1 MLSPNRS
8 GAPTS
13 TPGKP
18 LAVPARATASP
29 TVSGMLSDA
38 KRVVGRLLDPN
49 LMAFASPLRSAWL
62 VRLADKVITPT
73 HHQHL
78 DGAVV
83 SMLDTQ
89 VELLESR
96 LTYKQRAIYA
106 KKVDS
111 PLEELPATRRTCLRK
126 GRFTCQEPRRTRAEP
141 VSHNIGPKTRS
152 RIAQKAEDE
161 AMQPLKRLRRDNVGR
176 VQVTSCDS

>member
-111 PLEELPATRRTCLRK
+111 PLEELTTGRTCLRR
-126 GRFTCQEPRRTRAEP
+126 GPFTCQEPGRRRTEP
-141 VSHNIGPKTRS
+141 VSHNTGPKTRS

-161 AMQPLKRLRRDNVGR
+161 AMQPPKRLRRDNVGR
-176 VQVTSCDS
+176 VQVTSRDL